1 MKNGESRFWL
11 LPAFVLT
18 LAAGA
23 AVGMLAYRFLPGTGV
38 LPKQQDARSPLAATL
53 DLTPDQSRQMQKIWE
68 SVQETAGASL
78 LQGKALE
85 MDREKAYE
93 AILTP
98 AQKSEYDKIKL
109 DYNGRVEQLKTQRDA
124 VFQKALGQ
132 TRALLTEPQRQKYE
146 KLLHDRTGR
155 DLQHELDLDNLNSS
169 GEGHGSRA
177 TQP

>member
-1 MKNGESRFWL
+1 MKNVESKFWL

-23 AVGMLAYRFLPGTGV
+23 AVGLLAYRFLPGITGS
-38 LPKQQDARSPLAATL
+38 QTQDMRSPLAAEL
-53 DLTPDQSRQMQKIWE
+53 DLTPDQARQMQRIWE
-68 SVQETAGASL
+68 SVQETAGESL
-78 LQGKALE
+78 LQGRALE
-85 MDREKAYE
+85 MGREKAYE

-109 DYNGRVEQLKTQRDA
+109 DYNVRIEQLKTQRDA
-124 VFQKALGQ
+124 VFQKALEQ

-155 DLQHELDLDNLNSS
+155 DLQHDLDLDNLNSS
-169 GEGHGSRA
+169 AKHHGSPA

>member
-1 MKNGESRFWL
+1 MKSGDSRFWI
-11 LPAFVLT
+11 LPAFLLT

-23 AVGMLAYRFLPGTGV
+23 AAGMLAYRFLPGISGSRT
-38 LPKQQDARSPLAATL
+38 QDTRSPLAAEL
-53 DLTPDQSRQMQKIWE
+53 NLTPDQARQMQKIWE
-68 SVQETAGASL
+68 SVQQTAGASL

-98 AQKSEYDKIKL
+98 AQKSEYDKIKA
-109 DYNGRVEQLKTQRDA
+109 DYNARIEQLKSQRDG
-124 VFQKALGQ
+124 VFQKALEQ

-169 GEGHGSRA
+169 GKHHGSPA

>member
-1 MKNGESRFWL
+1 M
-11 LPAFVLT
+11 PAFLLT

-23 AVGMLAYRFLPGTGV
+23 AVGMLAYRFLPSTRAPTTV
-38 LPKQQDARSPLAATL
+38 DTRSPLASEL
-53 DLTPDQSRQMQKIWE
+53 DLTPEQARQMQKIWE

-109 DYNGRVEQLKTQRDA
+109 DYNARIEQLKTQRDA
-124 VFQKALGQ
+124 VFQRALEQ
-132 TRALLTEPQRQKYE
+132 TRVLLTEPQRQKYE
-146 KLLHDRTGR
+146 KLLRDRTGR
-155 DLQHELDLDNLNSS
+155 DLQHDLNLDNLNSS
-169 GEGHGSRA
+169 ETHHGSPA

>member
-1 MKNGESRFWL
+1 MKKGESRFWL
-11 LPAFVLT
+11 LPAFLLT

-23 AVGMLAYRFLPGTGV
+23 AAGMLAYRFLPGISGSQT
-38 LPKQQDARSPLAATL
+38 QEARSPLAAEL
-53 DLTPDQSRQMQKIWE
+53 DLTPDQARQMQKIWE

-98 AQKSEYDKIKL
+98 TQKSEYDRIKL
-109 DYNGRVEQLKTQRDA
+109 DYNARIEQLKTQRDA
-124 VFQKALGQ
+124 VFQKALEQ
-132 TRALLTEPQRQKYE
+132 TRALLTEPQRQKYD
-146 KLLHDRTGR
+146 KLLRDRTGR
-155 DLQHELDLDNLNSS
+155 DLQHDLNLDNLDSS
-169 GEGHGSRA
+169 GKRHGSST